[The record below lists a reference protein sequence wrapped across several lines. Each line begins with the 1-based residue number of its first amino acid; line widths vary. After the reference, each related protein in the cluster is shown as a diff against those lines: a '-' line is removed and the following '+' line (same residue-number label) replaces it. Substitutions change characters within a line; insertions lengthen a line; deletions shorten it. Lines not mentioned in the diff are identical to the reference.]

1 MHMYLYLAYKV
12 TTDTQIY
19 KVTPDT
25 QILADQ

>member
-1 MHMYLYLAYKV
+1 MYMYLYLAYKV

-19 KVTPDT
+19 KVTTDT